1 MSNTSAKEVFGSSL
15 VCLHTLS
22 RKGRPPYPILAKRR
36 ITLRLVQ
43 VSQRKVTGEGGH
55 EVGHQAGF
63 GAEPRLNLPLLR
75 EVQRQVEAD
84 SGYLHNDVRLTDKL
98 DHATRVA
105 APKTAAA

>member
-1 MSNTSAKEVFGSSL
+1 M
-15 VCLHTLS
+15 
-22 RKGRPPYPILAKRR
+22 
-36 ITLRLVQ
+36 
-43 VSQRKVTGEGGH
+43 KVTGERGH

-84 SGYLHNDVRLTDKL
+84 GGYLHNDVRLTDKL